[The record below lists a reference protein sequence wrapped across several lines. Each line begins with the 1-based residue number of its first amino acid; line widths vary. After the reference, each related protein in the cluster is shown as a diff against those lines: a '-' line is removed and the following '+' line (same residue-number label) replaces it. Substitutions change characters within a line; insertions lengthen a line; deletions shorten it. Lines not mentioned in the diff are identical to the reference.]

1 MASAASTL
9 RNASSCGKMCAKK
22 RRAPDAT
29 PTSDGHEQ
37 SSGRVPLLPALMEAA
52 RLLQYEDQYR
62 NPGGRAGSLRASLRV
77 TCEAYLKLV
86 GVTQFPRD
94 KGALRLMRLLT
105 ETHVQA
111 QARAME
117 KARRRLG
124 PRSME
129 RRSMVQL
136 AEMMAREYVAEV
148 RGEEVL
154 YTPPLPVD
162 AFRPVKRY
170 RVSSAG
176 AGGGSLRGE
185 LPRVA
190 ERSAFS
196 SVTPGTDGTDS
207 EDSDSSLS
215 SVISSSEACEDERG
229 DQCRDQCE
237 DESDGVVPESE
248 LDEYEEYEE
257 EDDDEVCRAD
267 GNNLAQCMCYKCV
280 LGEDGDEE

>member
-1 MASAASTL
+1 MASAAAAP
-9 RNASSCGKMCAKK
+9 RNASSRGERRGEK

-37 SSGRVPLLPALMEAA
+37 SSGRVLLLPALMEAA

-62 NPGGRAGSLRASLRV
+62 KPGGRAGSLRASLRV

-86 GVTQFPRD
+86 GASQFPRD

-154 YTPPLPVD
+154 YTPPIPVD

-185 LPRVA
+185 LSRVA

-196 SVTPGTDGTDS
+196 SVTPGTAGADS
-207 EDSDSSLS
+207 EDSDASLP
-215 SVISSSEACEDERG
+215 SVISSSEKCG
-229 DQCRDQCE
+229 
-237 DESDGVVPESE
+237 DESKDFCESQYADVVPESDAYE
-248 LDEYEEYEE
+248 CDEDDEYDEE
-257 EDDDEVCRAD
+257 EDEDEICRAD

-280 LGEDGDEE
+280 LGEEEEHE

>member
-1 MASAASTL
+1 MASAAAVPS
-9 RNASSCGKMCAKK
+9 NGSSRGKRRGEK

-29 PTSDGHEQ
+29 PTGDGHEQ
-37 SSGRVPLLPALMEAA
+37 SCGRVLLLPALMEAA

-62 NPGGRAGSLRASLRV
+62 KPGGRAGSLRASLRV

-86 GVTQFPRD
+86 GVSQFPRD

-111 QARAME
+111 QACAM
-117 KARRRLG
+117 KKVRSRLG
-124 PRSME
+124 ARSME
-129 RRSMVQL
+129 QRSMVQL
-136 AEMMAREYVAEV
+136 AEMMAREYAAEV

-154 YTPPLPVD
+154 YTPPVPVD

-170 RVSSAG
+170 RVLRADAG
-176 AGGGSLRGE
+176 VGSLRGE

-196 SVTPGTDGTDS
+196 SVTPGTAGADS
-207 EDSDSSLS
+207 EDADASLP
-215 SVISSSEACEDERG
+215 SVISSSEKCGEQDG
-229 DQCRDQCE
+229 VYSDGIVS
-237 DESDGVVPESE
+237 ESDF
-248 LDEYEEYEE
+248 DEYEE

-267 GNNLAQCMCYKCV
+267 GSNLAQCMCYKCV
-280 LGEDGDEE
+280 LGEDEDEE